1 MNTCLDEGMLQA
13 YMDGELPTAQMEA
26 ARAHLAAC
34 ATCAELAH
42 EAEHEYAFF
51 STALAP
57 LVNVPAPTAALRA
70 RIDDA
75 IADLHAPRF
84 VPEPTPARLR
94 TWWSNFFAALTPR
107 HAIAFASFLLAIAL
121 TITLSMLRPQPRHD
135 GEVARND
142 EKIAQPIP
150 SPTETSPTESHVVEP
165 PAPVPTVQDVQPP
178 IDERSGERGKSPRL
192 PRVQNTRNY
201 ITPNVATGSM
211 TAPVN
216 NNKPAALLPDEKHYL
231 TTIATLDAAIKAQGQ
246 QALTPT
252 LRAEFERNLALVDEA
267 IIATR
272 VAARRNP
279 QDADVK
285 EFLRA
290 AYQNKVNLLTTVAD
304 QTQYIAA
311 RD

>member
-13 YMDGELPTAQMEA
+13 YMDGELPAAQMEA
-26 ARAHLAAC
+26 ATAHLAAC

-42 EAEHEYAFF
+42 EAEHEYALF

-57 LVNVPAPTAALRA
+57 LVNVPAPTEALRA

-75 IADLHAPRF
+75 IADLNVPRF
-84 VPEPTPARLR
+84 VPEPTPSRLR
-94 TWWSNFFAALTPR
+94 SWWSDFFASLTPR

-121 TITLSMLRPQPRHD
+121 TLTLSMLRPTPRHD
-135 GEVARND
+135 GEIAKND
-142 EKIAQPIP
+142 EKSVQIGPSSNPNQADQPTP
-150 SPTETSPTESHVVEP
+150 E
-165 PAPVPTVQDVQPP
+165 PTVRNKRLALGEQS
-178 IDERSGERGKSPRL
+178 SGRGRAAGHIVNVKS
-192 PRVQNTRNY
+192 TRNASR
-201 ITPNVATGSM
+201 PNVPPGPTNESVT
-211 TAPVN
+211 TA
-216 NNKPAALLPDEKHYL
+216 KAAALLPDEKHYL

-246 QALTPT
+246 SALPPT
-252 LRAEFERNLALVDEA
+252 LRAEFARNLALVDEA
-267 IIATR
+267 IVATR

-279 QDADVK
+279 QDANAK

-290 AYQNKVNLLTTVAD
+290 AYQSKVELLTTVAD